1 MPKQSLSL
9 PHFDPHQLIAKT
21 RLGALRPG
29 ETHSLSIHVRGLERA
44 LENNT
49 QSTINAAKGADLR
62 VSLNEDMSALLVV
75 FPGHREH
82 AVSIPLERPDLAIEF
97 LIRTLS
103 ERRRS
108 VSNPHFVGTAGAPT
122 QADLAA
128 LAAATKVKAQR
139 VGKQE
144 TLSLEDLGI

>member
-1 MPKQSLSL
+1 MKQSLSL
-9 PHFDPHQLIAKT
+9 APFDPHQLIAKT
-21 RLGALRPG
+21 RLGPLRAG
-29 ETHSLSIHVRGLERA
+29 ETHALSVHVRGLENA
-44 LENNT
+44 LANNT
-49 QSTINAAKGADLR
+49 RATVAKATGADLT
-62 VSLNEDMSALLVV
+62 VCLNDDMSALLVI
-75 FPGHREH
+75 FPGHKEH

-108 VSNPHFVGTAGAPT
+108 VANPHFVGTAGAPT

-128 LAAATKVKAQR
+128 LAKATAKAPR
-139 VGKQE
+139 KVGKQE